1 LRVIQSIRIFA
12 IIVSLAAFQLARAD
26 ECGNA
31 VTDYNTVLPRLTDA
45 VQHFSNCVAN
55 SLGLDTCAKEFNSLR
70 SVYGE
75 FQSAVTLYKKECI

>member
-1 LRVIQSIRIFA
+1 MIQSIRIFA

-26 ECGNA
+26 ECGDA

-55 SLGLDTCAKEFNSLR
+55 SLGLDTCVKEFSSLR
-70 SVYGE
+70 SAYGE
-75 FQSAVTLYKKECI
+75 FQSAVALYKKECN